1 MKIVSKTDLRV
12 ATLWGAVINLK
23 ANEVREVGE
32 KLGIHALQMGARQV
46 DSEPV
51 VEPEVVS
58 EIPEEIVEEG
68 LDPKLIEVLEGLMT
82 EGNPD
87 NFKVDG
93 SPKAAVLN
101 KKMARTISA
110 EERNTAWEVVLNA

>member
-1 MKIVSKTDLRV
+1 MS
-12 ATLWGAVINLK
+12 G
-23 ANEVREVGE
+23 
-32 KLGIHALQMGARQV
+32 
-46 DSEPV
+46 
-51 VEPEVVS
+51 EPEVVS

>member
-12 ATLWGAVINLK
+12 ATLWGAVVNLK

-32 KLGIHALQMGARQV
+32 KLGIYALQMGARQV
-46 DSEPV
+46 GAEPV